1 MKLSLQFSV
10 LRGVVS
16 FATSR
21 YLGYEAGSFPAC
33 ESEGLYLKFP
43 PLPILHKTDLL
54 ARIIQIIYIIVT
66 DFDLE
71 KLKETANTGSNRQFD
86 RNVTDPTWP
95 VTPVMSATFFLDVT
109 AFARKPS
116 FCSKKGIVSAV
127 ILSKALSST
136 TATWT
141 NNYFGS
147 DNQVQKPVVGLETR
161 Y

>member
-1 MKLSLQFSV
+1 MIYFHCKLRKIYSRASSQVSVGRFSLKLRAIYYNREILSL
-10 LRGVVS
+10 LRYFEES
-16 FATSR
+16 FLSQLHGT
-21 YLGYEAGSFPAC
+21 SFPAC

-109 AFARKPS
+109 AFARKPL
-116 FCSKKGIVSAV
+116 FCS
-127 ILSKALSST
+127 
-136 TATWT
+136 
-141 NNYFGS
+141 
-147 DNQVQKPVVGLETR
+147 
-161 Y
+161 